1 MLEINSRK
9 RSEYNTYNDV
19 SVQVASTKIA
29 REAAADANLEVFRR
43 VSWKDKDKDKLVS
56 QSCFVL
62 QAWYKDRDKDKD
74 KGKDIQKSYLQRQ
87 RHGTNWFCKV
97 ALFCNRATVQVKQ
110 FWENWTQVQVRLSM
124 CSECALDKWKLL
136 YWKTK
141 KPFSLLFVKRIFQFC
156 FRTVYMNCLQFTLQS
171 QW

>member
-9 RSEYNTYNDV
+9 RSEYNTNNDV

-62 QAWYKDRDKDKD
+62 QP
-74 KGKDIQKSYLQRQ
+74 
-87 RHGTNWFCKV
+87 
-97 ALFCNRATVQVKQ
+97 CNRAGKAIL
-110 FWENWTQVQVRLSM
+110 R
-124 CSECALDKWKLL
+124 KLNSS
-136 YWKTK
+136 T
-141 KPFSLLFVKRIFQFC
+141 S
-156 FRTVYMNCLQFTLQS
+156 
-171 QW
+171 